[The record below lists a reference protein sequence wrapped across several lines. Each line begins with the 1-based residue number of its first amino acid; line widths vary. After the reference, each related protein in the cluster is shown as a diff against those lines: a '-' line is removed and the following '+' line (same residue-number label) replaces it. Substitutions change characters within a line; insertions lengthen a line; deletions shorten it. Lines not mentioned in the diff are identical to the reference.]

1 MTLPTVD
8 QIYLILIIATLV
20 AMCLLVL
27 IFNFKLYLADDD
39 TVLIYTETN
48 YTPKVDEPENE
59 VYVVSVIQPVNDVKL
74 KYKLINSK
82 NQKLLSAYGLN
93 CSKIGVPENIDH
105 ETVIDELL
113 ILLKSNCDTSISVE
127 LIKDEYSCKFTNY

>member
-48 YTPKVDEPENE
+48 YTPKVDESENE

-74 KYKLINSK
+74 KYKLSEIYTSFAQGFRAVLNS
-82 NQKLLSAYGLN
+82 AF
-93 CSKIGVPENIDH
+93 I
-105 ETVIDELL
+105 
-113 ILLKSNCDTSISVE
+113 
-127 LIKDEYSCKFTNY
+127 

>member
-48 YTPKVDEPENE
+48 YTPKVDESENE